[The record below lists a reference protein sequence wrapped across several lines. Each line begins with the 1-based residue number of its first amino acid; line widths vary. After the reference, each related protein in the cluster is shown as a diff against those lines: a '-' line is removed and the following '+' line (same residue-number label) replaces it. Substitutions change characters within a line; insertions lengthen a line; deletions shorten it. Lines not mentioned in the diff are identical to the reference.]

1 MGTGA
6 ISKSDI
12 SCVVYADSEASAVF
26 RAAAAVSD
34 ITILDSDKTISS
46 ACEVKGTP
54 TMLALWTD
62 DLQVFDDT
70 IGGDS
75 GWITRKLA
83 EKPGR
88 IPSLR

>member
-62 DLQVFDDT
+62 DL
-70 IGGDS
+70 
-75 GWITRKLA
+75 
-83 EKPGR
+83 
-88 IPSLR
+88 